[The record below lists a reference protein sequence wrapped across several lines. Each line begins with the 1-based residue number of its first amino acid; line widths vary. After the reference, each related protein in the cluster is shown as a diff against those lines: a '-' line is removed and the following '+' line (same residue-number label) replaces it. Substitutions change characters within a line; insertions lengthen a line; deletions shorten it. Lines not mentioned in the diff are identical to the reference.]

1 MPSLILA
8 SRSPRRRQLLRL
20 IEPRFLVRPA
30 RIPEIPRAGEAP
42 EDFALRMAREKA
54 IAVAAGPIDRSRR
67 ARSGWEKALVIGADT
82 VVALRDRILGRPE
95 DEADARRMLA
105 LLSGKRHRVVT
116 GVAVRRGAD
125 GRIFAGM
132 SVTQV
137 TFRPLSRRE
146 IAAYVAT
153 REPMDAA
160 GAYQI
165 QGRAASFVPRIEG
178 SYTNVVGFPLDLVA
192 RLIGRATHS
201 PGS

>member
-1 MPSLILA
+1 MLTLILA

-30 RIPEIPRAGEAP
+30 RIPEIPGDGETP
-42 EDFALRMAREKA
+42 ERFALRMARQKA
-54 IAVAAGPIDRSRR
+54 IAVADGWIHRGRRHRAAGVSAI
-67 ARSGWEKALVIGADT
+67 VIGADT
-82 VVALRDRILGRPE
+82 VVALRDLILGKPG
-95 DEADARRMLA
+95 DAADARRMLQ
-105 LLSGKRHRVVT
+105 LLSGRRHRVVT
-116 GVAVRRGAD
+116 GVAVRRGDD
-125 GRIFAGM
+125 GRIFSGR

-153 REPMDAA
+153 KEPMDAA

-165 QGRAASFVPRIEG
+165 QGRASIFIPRIEG

-192 RLIGRATHS
+192 RLLARATS
-201 PGS
+201 RRRS